1 MKLMNIYFN
10 YNYNNSSKYYFI
22 MAVILSDVYATTNV
36 SFEPKESSLMQNQK
50 YILGSLF

>member
-1 MKLMNIYFN
+1 MKLTNIYFN
-10 YNYNNSSKYYFI
+10 YNCSSSKYYFI